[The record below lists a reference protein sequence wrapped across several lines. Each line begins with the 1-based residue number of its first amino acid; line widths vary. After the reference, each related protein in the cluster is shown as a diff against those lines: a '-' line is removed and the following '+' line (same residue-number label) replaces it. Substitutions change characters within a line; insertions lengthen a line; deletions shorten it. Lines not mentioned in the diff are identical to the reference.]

1 MKYIYEWKQLTSE
14 GRLIDLEPRKNYGNY
29 DVYCHGAE
37 NKDDAEMNL
46 AMWLVDTD
54 SKDDFPQ
61 NLMLVEI
68 CVGF

>member
-1 MKYIYEWKQLTSE
+1 MKYIYEWKQLTTE
-14 GRLIDLEPRKNYGNY
+14 GRLIDLESRKDYGGY

-37 NKDDAEMNL
+37 NKDEAENNL

-61 NLMLVEI
+61 DLMLVEI